1 LKRFKQ
7 KKRLFTNGM
16 LAFPSLAVIC
26 FAGMLLLPF
35 VRGAMD
41 SLINSGENDKPPDK
55 VAMQPF
61 KLLYF
66 AWMLFKLSKKW

>member
-1 LKRFKQ
+1 M
-7 KKRLFTNGM
+7 KKRHNCLFVNKM

-26 FAGMLLLPF
+26 FAGMLVLPF

-55 VAMQPF
+55 VAMQPL

>member
-1 LKRFKQ
+1 
-7 KKRLFTNGM
+7 
-16 LAFPSLAVIC
+16 
-26 FAGMLLLPF
+26 
-35 VRGAMD
+35 MD

-55 VAMQPF
+55 VAMQPL